1 MQVSSNQAHDE
12 AEMPALLR
20 HWWVNH
26 KQTYPRE
33 IEGEYLWW
41 PRKNQKG
48 VNREAS
54 NNMTRVMPGDVV
66 FSFADDALRA
76 VGVALGRAREA
87 PPPTEGG
94 RAGEEG
100 GMDPGWQ
107 VPVRFIELE
116 HPLRPRDHRAQLG
129 PVLPAKNS
137 PIGASGDGSQGAYL
151 AVVPDA
157 LAAKLREL
165 LGGQAENIVEKI
177 TQALGGRL
185 ADDAE
190 EEAIQQRTD
199 IGPSMKVNLLSA
211 RRGQGVYRESVELTE
226 KSCRVTGLLDRRHL
240 IASHIKPWCKS
251 NDAEKLDG
259 SNGLL
264 LSPHLDQLFARGYL
278 SFSDSGDLL
287 VSRYLNPAVLTGW
300 GIALPRNVGAFRPE
314 QCWYLEYHR
323 REVFERHGGGRRQ
336 GQGSDPDT
344 VGARVGGEPVITQ
357 SE

>member
-1 MQVSSNQAHDE
+1 MQVDLNQAHDE
-12 AEMPALLR
+12 AEMSALLR

-33 IEGEYLWW
+33 IAGEYLWW
-41 PRKNQKG
+41 PKKSQKG
-48 VNREAS
+48 VNRDAGS
-54 NNMTRVMPGDVV
+54 NMTRVMPGDVV
-66 FSFADDALRA
+66 FSFADDAVRA

-87 PPPTEGG
+87 PPPAERGVASEHG
-94 RAGEEG
+94 S
-100 GMDPGWQ
+100 MDPGWQ

-116 HPLRPRDHRAQLG
+116 QPLRPRDHRAQLG

-137 PIGASGDGSQGAYL
+137 PVGASGDGSQGAYL
-151 AVVPDA
+151 AAVPDA
-157 LAAKLREL
+157 MAAKLREL

-199 IGPSMKVNLLSA
+199 IGPTMKVNLLSS
-211 RRGQGVYRESVELTE
+211 RRGQGVYRESVELIE

-240 IASHIKPWCKS
+240 RASHIKPWCKS

-264 LSPHLDQLFARGYL
+264 LSPHLDHLFARGYL
-278 SFSDSGDLL
+278 SFSDPGDLL
-287 VSRYLNPAVLTGW
+287 VSRYLNPAVLTSW
-300 GIALPRNVGAFRPE
+300 GIALPHNVGAFRTE
-314 QCWYLEYHR
+314 QCRYLEYHR

-336 GQGSDPDT
+336 GADVDT